1 MYNDWKRIGLNVD
14 DDELEAMIKAKAK
27 EAEAKVRTK
36 GATRQQL
43 DGREEMALRM
53 LGANLSLRTQTEIWA
68 EAGILTTAPSL
79 RAYFKR
85 YYPDEWAAYLSR
97 TARGQLKNR
106 LQSEPTGEE
115 KAEINAFLG
124 KPALQVGANQEAG
137 SGKQKEEE
145 APAATDQVG
154 RGKQSEETPATATE
168 IKPAATGDKSTTR
181 IDPTAIGMSSEE
193 RKALADDEA
202 RRIENLYNPPK
213 K

>member
-1 MYNDWKRIGLNVD
+1 MYNDWKLIGLNVD

-68 EAGILTTAPSL
+68 EAGIQTTAPSL

-85 YYPDEWAAYLSR
+85 YYPREWAEYLAR

-106 LQSEPTGEE
+106 SFLDKPPVGAE
-115 KAEINAFLG
+115 KAEIEAFLRG
-124 KPALQVGANQEAG
+124 DQIQQEGANQETG
-137 SGKQKEEE
+137 SDKQKHEEDV
-145 APAATDQVG
+145 TDQVG
-154 RGKQSEETPATATE
+154 RGKQKEDVAPEA
-168 IKPAATGDKSTTR
+168 KPAATGEKKRPMRTR
-181 IDPTAIGMSSEE
+181 GQFLNDAN
-193 RKALADDEA
+193 RVDLDDF
-202 RRIENLYNPPK
+202 
-213 K
+213 

>member
-43 DGREEMALRM
+43 AGREEMALRM

-85 YYPDEWAAYLSR
+85 YYPEEWAAYLSR

-106 LQSEPTGEE
+106 SFLDAPPVGAE
-115 KAEINAFLG
+115 KAEIQAFLRG
-124 KPALQVGANQEAG
+124 EQPQQVGANETG
-137 SGKQKEEE
+137 TGRKEE
-145 APAATDQVG
+145 ATPT
-154 RGKQSEETPATATE
+154 KET
-168 IKPAATGDKSTTR
+168 KPAATGEGAPMKSLNQR
-181 IDPTAIGMSSEE
+181 SE
-193 RKALADDEA
+193 KAKAMVEQLSQSDD
-202 RRIENLYNPPK
+202 
-213 K
+213 

>member
-115 KAEINAFLG
+115 KAEIDAFLG
-124 KPALQVGANQEAG
+124 KPAPQAGANKEPG
-137 SGKQKEEE
+137 SGKQREE
-145 APAATDQVG
+145 AATDQLG
-154 RGKQSEETPATATE
+154 RGKQSDETPATATATE
-168 IKPAATGDKSTTR
+168 NKPAATGEKKAPMR
-181 IDPTAIGMSSEE
+181 TAGQLREE
-193 RKALADDEA
+193 ADRFD
-202 RRIENLYNPPK
+202 LDDY
-213 K
+213 

>member
-85 YYPDEWAAYLSR
+85 YYPEEWAAYLSR

-106 LQSEPTGEE
+106 SFLDAPPVGAE
-115 KAEINAFLG
+115 KAEIQAFLRG
-124 KPALQVGANQEAG
+124 DQAPQAGVNQDSGA
-137 SGKQKEEE
+137 GKQKEE
-145 APAATDQVG
+145 AP
-154 RGKQSEETPATATE
+154 KKET
-168 IKPAATGDKSTTR
+168 KPAATGDKKPPMRTR
-181 IDPTAIGMSSEE
+181 GQL
-193 RKALADDEA
+193 RADAD
-202 RRIENLYNPPK
+202 RYDLDDFSN
-213 K
+213 